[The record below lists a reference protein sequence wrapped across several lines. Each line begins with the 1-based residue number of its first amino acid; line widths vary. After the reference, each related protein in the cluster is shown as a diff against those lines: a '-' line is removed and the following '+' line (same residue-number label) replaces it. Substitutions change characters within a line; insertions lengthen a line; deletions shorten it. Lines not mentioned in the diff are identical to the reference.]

1 MTILS
6 FMIGAS
12 FGMVVTLGI
21 YTAYDKIEQAR
32 EEEARE
38 RHEARQRRIK
48 LRQDMNRPRDPQ
60 EQNIIEQARRGLQRR
75 DEA

>member
-60 EQNIIEQARRGLQRR
+60 EQNIIEQARAGLQRR
-75 DEA
+75 EEG